1 MAKQISMTD
10 EERADV
16 IRNASKS
23 YRASNK
29 ELTPYNPSAS
39 RPPEPVPEPVPEEMP
54 ALEPM
59 EQPPQEATTP
69 PAVETQPVKEKEP
82 PREENKRRRN
92 KPQPEAEPDYKTLF
106 LHEAMITARSGK
118 TVYICQQHHNRILKI
133 LQVIGKNEV
142 SLFAY
147 IYNVLE
153 HHFAEFQDD
162 ITELYES
169 NIEKIF

>member
-1 MAKQISMTD
+1 MGKQVDTSKLD
-10 EERADV
+10 ALGV
-16 IRNASKS
+16 IRSAKP
-23 YRASNK
+23 SNRQS
-29 ELTPYNPSAS
+29 LPIPPTPQQ
-39 RPPEPVPEPVPEEMP
+39 PPEPVPEPTPEAIPE
-54 ALEPM
+54 LT
-59 EQPPQEATTP
+59 EQPPQGAVMP
-69 PAVETQPVKEKEP
+69 PAVEPVKEKEP
-82 PREENKRRRN
+82 PREESKRRRG
-92 KPQPEAEPDYKTLF
+92 KAQPEAEPDYKTLF

-118 TVYICQQHHNRILKI
+118 TVYISQQHHNRILKI

-169 NIEKIF
+169 NIERIF